1 MSDDDTIAC
10 YVRFVAGGMCELPL
24 ADAVTVL
31 RGALCIAGDHAA
43 MTSLRRIYIQLR
55 ESADQLDLIA
65 SPQLKLPLEG
75 GSHQ

>member
-1 MSDDDTIAC
+1 MNDDETIEC
-10 YVRFVAGGMCELPL
+10 YVQFLAGGMRGLPL

-31 RGALCIAGDHAA
+31 RGALCVAGDHTA

-65 SPQLKLPLEG
+65 APQLKLPLQEG
-75 GSHQ
+75 QP